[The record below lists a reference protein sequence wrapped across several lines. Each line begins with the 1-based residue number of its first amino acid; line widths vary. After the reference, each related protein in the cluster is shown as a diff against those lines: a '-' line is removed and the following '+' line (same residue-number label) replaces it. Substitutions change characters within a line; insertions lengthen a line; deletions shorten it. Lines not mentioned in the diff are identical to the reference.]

1 MNEEQK
7 PGIEKDEEIC
17 SQGEPHLSRP
27 RNTYTDA
34 SWMSKMFFAWP
45 QKLLENGMRSTIE
58 EWDLPSLMDEETSAR
73 NREIFESIWKDEI
86 DRVEAIKARLP
97 LHSKNRQTLRPSLR
111 RAVIKEFFR
120 STWIVQPLMCA
131 ASAARIVMAVA
142 LGNLIQSFIDKS
154 KEGYFWAGV
163 LVFCN
168 TVVLFEHH
176 HVFFITWRKGMQF
189 RIAAIASIF
198 AKSLRMNSIGSSN
211 SISSGQVMN
220 LVSNDVERFL
230 LATLFSSYIIWAPL
244 QTIAILIVGMYLFGP
259 AFAVGVAL
267 LVFVFIPLQYYFTRR
282 YTFLRSK
289 VMQCLPFLNLF

>member
-1 MNEEQK
+1 MNCVLRQIVRKPEPNTEVSHSLLHIPPRSHSLLRTEESKQVKPVSRTAMAPRPQQSSRRSDYEESKMNEEQK
-7 PGIEKDEEIC
+7 PGIEKDNEIS

-45 QKLLENGMRSTIE
+45 QKLLEEGMLNTIE
-58 EWDLPSLMDEETSAR
+58 DWDLPSLMDEETSAR

-86 DRVEAIKARLP
+86 DRVEAIKAKLP

-176 HVFFITWRKGMQF
+176 HVFFITWRKGMQY

-198 AKSLRMNSIGSSN
+198 AKSLR
-211 SISSGQVMN
+211 
-220 LVSNDVERFL
+220 
-230 LATLFSSYIIWAPL
+230 
-244 QTIAILIVGMYLFGP
+244 
-259 AFAVGVAL
+259 
-267 LVFVFIPLQYYFTRR
+267 
-282 YTFLRSK
+282 
-289 VMQCLPFLNLF
+289 